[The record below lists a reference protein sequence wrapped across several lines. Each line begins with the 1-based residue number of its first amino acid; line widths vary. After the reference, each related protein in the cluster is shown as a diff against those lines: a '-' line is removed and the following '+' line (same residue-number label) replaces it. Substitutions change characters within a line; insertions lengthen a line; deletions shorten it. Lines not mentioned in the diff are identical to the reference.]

1 MSTCKADFDMWKLGD
16 WRAKWHVDNFVTQWH
31 IHLLVFWQ
39 CVKALLF
46 ADKVRTCIDMNAQNN
61 RGDTP
66 LHLASK
72 WGYGEKRFHL
82 NPLYEPSILSSVTE
96 IWNIRW
102 MYWIS
107 IAMYFEFFFKKNPSF
122 KRCWIIMHE
131 LTSRTARNRP
141 LAMWPRMPTY
151 RRCSSNMIQCH

>member
-1 MSTCKADFDMWKLGD
+1 MICDQDSKLNKNLLIHCLWTYYLIITMLTCKADFDMWKLGD

-82 NPLYEPSILSSVTE
+82 NPLFEPKTSSLVTE
-96 IWNIRW
+96 ILGE
-102 MYWIS
+102 IS
-107 IAMYFEFFFKKNPSF
+107 CIEF
-122 KRCWIIMHE
+122 
-131 LTSRTARNRP
+131 
-141 LAMWPRMPTY
+141 
-151 RRCSSNMIQCH
+151 Q